1 MILALRETRVG
12 EFAQI
17 ILFVMMAVIVILFFG
32 LSNLNSDAEFNALVV
47 FAITFLGS
55 FFVLMFVSGTAIGNR
70 IKGSTARLFFF
81 ESISIKSIIV
91 YVPIGVG
98 GAFAFSYLAN
108 LSGLDEVWSRIFA
121 IGGAG
126 MVFLFILLKTRS
138 ILVPIFAHGFFN
150 SIVIILRSN
159 QFTSELLSSNPFPVP
174 EIGITLGSLNTI
186 ASESL
191 FQLVLVAPAEEF
203 FKILVMSFVL
213 ISFKGKFDSKGM
225 ITIVIAGVFSVVMWA
240 IFHLI
245 RGGATV

>member
-1 MILALRETRVG
+1 MIHRDSQVG

-47 FAITFLGS
+47 FALTFLGS

-70 IKGSTARLFFF
+70 IKGSSARLFFF
-81 ESISIKSIIV
+81 QPVSVKTILAYI
-91 YVPIGVG
+91 PLGVG
-98 GAFAFSYLAN
+98 GAFAFSFLAN
-108 LSGLDEVWSRIFA
+108 ISGLDEVWSRIFA

-126 MVFLFILLKTRS
+126 IVFLFILLRTRS
-138 ILVPIFAHGFFN
+138 ILIPIFAHGIFN

-159 QFTSELLSSNPFPVP
+159 HLTAELLSSNPFPVP
-174 EIGITLGSLNTI
+174 EIGITLGSLNTL

-191 FQLVLVAPAEEF
+191 FQIVLVAPAEEF

-213 ISFKGKFDSKGM
+213 LSFKGKFDSKG
-225 ITIVIAGVFSVVMWA
+225 IVTIVIAGIFSVVMWA